1 MNLSPE
7 TTVGNLRVVRTAHAM
22 LVVWGL
28 FARLHKLVSELEQV
42 PLPQRQGQH
51 KPQTKL
57 IEFLAAILCGYTYLR
72 DISLGPQPLDHDLV
86 TAEAWG
92 QPAWADYSGVSR
104 TLGACTPETVLAVRR
119 ALAHFAGPFIAQEV
133 LLALRQKGLLIYDGD
148 LTGRPISCT
157 STTYPGAAFGWMD
170 DAVQLGYQAALVSFH
185 SPTYGRVWLS
195 VTPHPGDVVACTQ
208 AEALVLAG
216 EARTG
221 VRPLR
226 RTDLLLARIRQQ
238 EEALRQAQAV
248 LRQQRDRWA
257 GALQGLAQ
265 TAQEWRQRQVLV
277 AHLLEAEPPL
287 PGRERPYG
295 RLTQARQKVAVQWR
309 RLRRRSRVVQRA
321 QQAVQRQE
329 VKVQECQD
337 GLDVLW
343 ARYAR
348 FSAENL
354 ANRSPV
360 RAIFRLDGG
369 FGTGEDVALLI
380 ELGYEVYSKAYSNR
394 VTQAVRRRVLLRA
407 GWTRVGDNA
416 EMIAWPGLRLDFCPY
431 PLDVGLERF
440 QTGQEER
447 HAVLLHYGDEAVT
460 ADLPTWF
467 AFYNGRQTIEAGV
480 KEGKHVFQMHH
491 LKVRSAAGLAI
502 QEEFTVL
509 AANLVRWA
517 ALWLHQQCPGA
528 EAPFDRSQPSV
539 KQMVRVAANT
549 SALVFWQPEG
559 NLLLRF
565 DELSCFAGIELR
577 LGSGRAFQ
585 PPLPLFQSDDFSTI

>member
-1 MNLSPE
+1 MNLLPE

-22 LVVWGL
+22 LVIWGL
-28 FARLHKLVSELEQV
+28 FARLHKLVAELEEV
-42 PLPQRQGQH
+42 PLPQRQGRH

-57 IEFLAAILCGYTYLR
+57 IEFLAAILCGCAYLR

-104 TLGACTPETVLAVRR
+104 TLGACTPETVQAVRR
-119 ALAHFAGPFIAQEV
+119 ALARFAGPFIAREV
-133 LLALRQKGLLIYDGD
+133 LLALRQTGLLIYDGD
-148 LTGRPISCT
+148 LTGRPVSCT

-170 DAVQLGYQAALVSFH
+170 NAVQLGYQAALVSFH

-195 VTPHPGDVVACTQ
+195 VTSHPGDVVSCTQ

-226 RTDLLLARIRQQ
+226 RTDLLWERIRQQ
-238 EEALRQAQAV
+238 EAALRQAQAD
-248 LRQQRDRWA
+248 LRQQQDRWA
-257 GALQGLAQ
+257 GAGRELAQ
-265 TAQEWRQRQVLV
+265 TAQEWRRRQVLV
-277 AHLLEAEPPL
+277 AHLVETAPPL

-295 RLTQARQKVAVQWR
+295 RLTKARQKVGVQWR
-309 RLRRRSRVVQRA
+309 RLRRRAWAVQRA
-321 QQAVQRQE
+321 QQAVRRQE
-329 VKVQECQD
+329 RQVQECQT
-337 GLDVLW
+337 GLAMLQ

-348 FSAENL
+348 FCADNL
-354 ANRSPV
+354 ANRSPI

-369 FGTGEDVALLI
+369 FGTGDDVALLI
-380 ELGYEVYSKAYSNR
+380 ELGYEAYTKAYSNR
-394 VTQAVRRRVLLRA
+394 VTQAVRRRVLPLAR
-407 GWTRVGDNA
+407 WTRVGDNA
-416 EMIAWPGLRLDFCPY
+416 EMMAWPALRLDFCPY

-440 QTGQEER
+440 QTGPAER
-447 HAVLLHYGDEAVT
+447 HAVLLHYGDAAVT

-517 ALWLHQQCPGA
+517 GLWLHQQCPA
-528 EAPFDRSQPSV
+528 AAAPFDHPQPSV
-539 KQMVRVAANT
+539 KQMVRGAANT

-559 NLLLRF
+559 NLLLKF

-577 LGSGRAFQ
+577 LGLGRAFQ
-585 PPLPLFQSDDFSTI
+585 PPLPLFQSDDFLTI